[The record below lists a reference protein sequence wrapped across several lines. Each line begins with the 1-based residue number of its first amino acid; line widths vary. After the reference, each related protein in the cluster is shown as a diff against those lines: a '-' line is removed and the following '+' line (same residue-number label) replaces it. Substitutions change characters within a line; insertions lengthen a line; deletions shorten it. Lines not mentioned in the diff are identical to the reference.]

1 MKNSAPGPPA
11 ASLPEGDRRTALV
24 GRVKSAIAALP
35 FHFDSATVIEG
46 VEAGDLFSLN
56 SVLGSTIEVQTV
68 AALNKLRDVWD
79 PDGEYLNYAF
89 KRSSHSFPDVRLVDA
104 AAPDAEPLFGIELK
118 GWYLLAKE
126 KVPTFRYKVMP
137 DACSVFDL
145 LAVVPWYLNNVLSGR
160 PVIAG
165 PFTVNAKYA
174 AMARNH
180 YWSVMRG
187 SSADKGIA
195 SPEGVGPYPRAG
207 AEISDRPNR
216 DGGGNFGRIARVEG
230 LMDDY
235 VASALQTAIAGVPA
249 KYWIDFFTTF
259 VDSHTDE
266 DIGATVRERLTRAS
280 KEIGRGTEVDGAVDA
295 LADSIAKLLAAART
309 GEMA

>member
-1 MKNSAPGPPA
+1 
-11 ASLPEGDRRTALV
+11 
-24 GRVKSAIAALP
+24 
-35 FHFDSATVIEG
+35 VIEG

-68 AALNKLRDVWD
+68 AALNKLRDIWD
-79 PDGEYLNYAF
+79 PSGEYPNYAF
-89 KRSSHSFPDVRLVDA
+89 KRSSHSFPDVRLVDTA
-104 AAPDAEPLFGIELK
+104 ALDAEPLLGVEMK

-126 KVPTFRYKVMP
+126 RVPTFRYKVTP

-145 LAVVPWYLNNVLSGR
+145 LVVVPWHLNNVLSGR
-160 PVIAG
+160 PVIAE

-174 AMARNH
+174 ATARNH
-180 YWSVMRG
+180 YWSMTRG

-195 SPEGVGPYPRAG
+195 SPEGVGPYPKAG

-235 VASALQTAIAGVPA
+235 IASALQTAIAGIPA

-266 DIGATVRERLTRAS
+266 DVGAAVKERLTRIS
-280 KEIGRGTEVDGAVDA
+280 KELGHRADVGGAVDA
-295 LADSIAKLLAAART
+295 LADSIAKLLSAARKD
-309 GEMA
+309 GA